1 MVFFLIKP
9 VPKTQ
14 TNYLQDPAHKKCFKV
29 FLENLVDVIKY
40 TFAIFGIS
48 NATSNKR
55 LSPYQHLIFS
65 NIKKL
70 LFLKMVYFFLFC
82 LFSFGNESP

>member
-29 FLENLVDVIKY
+29 FVENLVDVIRY

-65 NIKKL
+65 NIRSYC
-70 LFLKMVYFFLFC
+70 F
-82 LFSFGNESP
+82 